1 MNDYH
6 EMPQPGDIPI
16 REKEDAMGAYLM
28 MFAALG
34 AGLPLP
40 FINVLA
46 SIIYYFIH
54 RKYGPFV
61 KFHLIQSLWSQLPLS
76 LLNGIIVVWT
86 IRNFLNN
93 EGFDNLYIGLVLS
106 VVIFNI
112 IYIIFSLIAAMQ
124 ARQGRMYYF
133 VFFGR
138 LAYELA
144 FKKREDDLTANNNEY
159 HNLPP
164 D

>member
-1 MNDYH
+1 MNEYH
-6 EMPQPGDIPI
+6 PMPQPSDIPI

-46 SIIYYFIH
+46 SVIYYFIH
-54 RKYGPFV
+54 RKHGPFV

-76 LLNGIIVVWT
+76 LLNGVIVVWT
-86 IRNFLNN
+86 IRNFMQN
-93 EGFDNLYIGLVLS
+93 EGFDNLYLGLLLS
-106 VVIFNI
+106 VIVFNI

-144 FKKREDDLTANNNEY
+144 FKVNENDLNEDKNHY